1 MIVLSTVVNGVLL
14 GGFYALLGLGLS
26 LTFGIMRTVNLA
38 HGDLVVL
45 GSFLAMA
52 LAQALGLSPLVSLG
66 LLVPVMFGL
75 GYGLQGVVLNR
86 TLKDGMMPAVI
97 ITFGLSFVIQNGL
110 LLGFSADRM
119 VLRQGWIETAGI
131 TLLPG
136 LTVGVLPLVTLG
148 VTLALLGGLQLLFRH
163 TLVGR
168 AFRATSDDPQIA
180 ALMGINPG
188 HVYALA
194 MGLACAIIAVT
205 SVLMGL
211 RSNFSAFDGPIR
223 LIFAFEV
230 IIIGGM
236 GSLNGVLVGGLIL
249 GLAQTIGGALNP
261 AWFQLAGHLATLA
274 VLLVRPSGLF
284 PETIDRS

>member
-1 MIVLSTVVNGVLL
+1 MMMLSTLANGVLL

-52 LAQALGLSPLVSLG
+52 LAQMLGISPLLSLL
-66 LLVPVMFGL
+66 LLVPVMFAL
-75 GYGLQGVVLNR
+75 GYGLQGLVLNR

-110 LLGFSADRM
+110 LMTFSADRF
-119 VLRQGWIETAGI
+119 VLRQGWLETAGVEI
-131 TLLPG
+131 LPG

-148 VTLALLGGLQLLFRH
+148 VVLALLAGLQLLFRQ
-163 TLVGR
+163 TLIGR

-180 ALMGINPG
+180 ALMGINPR

-205 SVLMGL
+205 GVLLGL
-211 RSNFSAFDGPIR
+211 RSNFSAFDGPVR

-236 GSLNGVLVGGLIL
+236 GSLNGVLAGGLIL
-249 GLAQTIGGALNP
+249 GLAQTIGGTLNP
-261 AWFQLAGHLATLA
+261 AFFQLSGHLATLA
-274 VLLVRPSGLF
+274 VLVVRPSGLF

>member
-1 MIVLSTVVNGVLL
+1 MIVLSTLVNGVLL

-38 HGDLVVL
+38 HGDFVVL
-45 GSFLAMA
+45 ASFLA
-52 LAQALGLSPLVSLG
+52 LAVANMLGLSPLVSTIV
-66 LLVPVMFGL
+66 LVPFMFGL
-75 GYGLQGVVLNR
+75 GYLLQHLVLNR
-86 TLKDGMMPAVI
+86 RLKDGMMPAVI
-97 ITFGLSFVIQNGL
+97 ITFGLAFIIQNGL

-119 VLRQGWIETAGI
+119 VLRQGTIETAGI

-136 LTVGVLPLVTLG
+136 LTIGVLPLLTFVAVL
-148 VTLALLGGLQLLFRH
+148 LLLGGLHLLFRH

-168 AFRATSDDPQIA
+168 AFRATSDDVQIA
-180 ALMGINPG
+180 SLMGIDPK
-188 HVYALA
+188 HIYALA
-194 MGLACAIIAVT
+194 MGLACAIIAIT
-205 SVLMGL
+205 GILTGL

-236 GSLNGVLVGGLIL
+236 GSLQGVLAGGIIL
-249 GLAQTIGGALNP
+249 GLAQTVGGAFNP
-261 AWFQLAGHLATLA
+261 TWFQLAGHLATLA
-274 VLLVRPSGLF
+274 VLIVRPSGLF

>member
-1 MIVLSTVVNGVLL
+1 MIIVSTLVSGVLL

-45 GSFLAMA
+45 ASFLA
-52 LAQALGLSPLVSLG
+52 LAVTQVFGLSPLMSLTV
-66 LLVPVMFGL
+66 LVPVMFGL
-75 GYGLQGVVLNR
+75 GYALQGLVLNQV
-86 TLKDGMMPAVI
+86 LKDGMMPAVI
-97 ITFGLSFVIQNGL
+97 ITFGLAFVIQNGL
-110 LLGFSADRM
+110 LMAFSADRM
-119 VLRQGWIETAGI
+119 VLRQGNLETAGV

-148 VTLALLGGLQLLFRH
+148 VVLALMAGLQILFRH
-163 TLVGR
+163 TLIGR

-180 ALMGINPG
+180 ALMGIDPR

-194 MGLACAIIAVT
+194 MGLACAIIAAT
-205 SVLMGL
+205 GVLMGM

-236 GSLNGVLVGGLIL
+236 GSLNGVLVGGMIL
-249 GLAQTIGGALNP
+249 GLSQVIGGALNP
-261 AWFQLAGHLATLA
+261 GWFQLAGHLATLA
-274 VLLVRPSGLF
+274 VLIVRPSGLF

>member
-1 MIVLSTVVNGVLL
+1 MIVLSTLVNGVLL

-38 HGDLVVL
+38 HGDFVVL
-45 GSFLAMA
+45 ASFLA
-52 LAQALGLSPLVSLG
+52 LAVANMLGLSPLVSTL
-66 LLVPVMFGL
+66 LLVPFMFGL
-75 GYGLQGVVLNR
+75 GYLLQHLVLNR
-86 TLKDGMMPAVI
+86 RLKDGMMPAVI
-97 ITFGLSFVIQNGL
+97 ITFGLAFIIQNGL

-119 VLRQGWIETAGI
+119 VLRQGTIETAGI

-136 LTVGVLPLVTLG
+136 LTIGVLPLF
-148 VTLALLGGLQLLFRH
+148 TLAVVLLLLGGLHLLFRH
-163 TLVGR
+163 TLIGR
-168 AFRATSDDPQIA
+168 AFRATSDDVQIA
-180 ALMGINPG
+180 SLMGIDPK
-188 HVYALA
+188 HIYALA

-205 SVLMGL
+205 GILTGL

-236 GSLNGVLVGGLIL
+236 GSLQGVLAGGIIL
-249 GLAQTIGGALNP
+249 GLAQTIGGAFNP
-261 AWFQLAGHLATLA
+261 TWFQLAGHIATLA
-274 VLLVRPSGLF
+274 VLIVRPSGLF

>member
-1 MIVLSTVVNGVLL
+1 MMLLSPVVNGVLL

-52 LAQALGLSPLVSLG
+52 LAQMLGLSPLLSLMV
-66 LLVPVMFGL
+66 LVPVMFAL
-75 GYGLQGVVLNR
+75 GYGLQGLVLNR

-110 LLGFSADRM
+110 LMTFSADRF
-119 VLRQGWIETAGI
+119 VLRQGWLETAGVEI
-131 TLLPG
+131 LPG

-148 VTLALLGGLQLLFRH
+148 VVLALLAGLQLLFRQ
-163 TLVGR
+163 TLIGR

-180 ALMGINPG
+180 ALMGLNPS

-205 SVLMGL
+205 GVLLGL
-211 RSNFSAFDGPIR
+211 RSNFSAFDGPVR

-236 GSLNGVLVGGLIL
+236 GSLNGVLAGGLIL
-249 GLAQTIGGALNP
+249 GLAQTLGGTLNP
-261 AWFQLAGHLATLA
+261 AFFQLAGHLATLA
-274 VLLVRPSGLF
+274 VLVVRPSGLF

>member
-1 MIVLSTVVNGVLL
+1 MMLLSPVVNGVLL

-52 LAQALGLSPLVSLG
+52 LAQMLGLSPLLSLMV
-66 LLVPVMFGL
+66 LVPVMFAL
-75 GYGLQGVVLNR
+75 GYGLQGLVLNR

-110 LLGFSADRM
+110 LMTFSADRF
-119 VLRQGWIETAGI
+119 VLRQGWLETAGVEI
-131 TLLPG
+131 LPG

-148 VTLALLGGLQLLFRH
+148 VVLALLAGLQLLFRQ
-163 TLVGR
+163 TLIGR

-180 ALMGINPG
+180 ALMGINPS

-205 SVLMGL
+205 GVLLGL
-211 RSNFSAFDGPIR
+211 RSNFSAFDGPVR

-236 GSLNGVLVGGLIL
+236 GSLNGVLAGGLIL
-249 GLAQTIGGALNP
+249 GLAQTLGGTLNP
-261 AWFQLAGHLATLA
+261 AFFQLAGHLATLA
-274 VLLVRPSGLF
+274 VLVVRPSGLF

>member
-1 MIVLSTVVNGVLL
+1 MIVLSTLVSGVLL

-45 GSFLAMA
+45 ASFLA
-52 LAQALGLSPLVSLG
+52 LAVTQMLGLSPLVSLIV
-66 LLVPVMFGL
+66 LVPVMFGL
-75 GYGLQGVVLNR
+75 GYALQGLVLNR
-86 TLKDGMMPAVI
+86 VLKDGMMPAVI
-97 ITFGLSFVIQNGL
+97 ITFGLAFVIQNGL
-110 LLGFSADRM
+110 LMGFSADRM
-119 VLRQGWIETAGI
+119 VLRQGTLETAGI

-136 LTVGVLPLVTLG
+136 LTVGVLPLITLG
-148 VTLALLGGLQLLFRH
+148 AVLALMAGLQLLFRY
-163 TLVGR
+163 TLIGR

-180 ALMGINPG
+180 ALMGIDPK

-205 SVLMGL
+205 GVLMGM

-236 GSLNGVLVGGLIL
+236 GSLNGVLVGGMIL
-249 GLAQTIGGALNP
+249 GLSQVIGGALNP
-261 AWFQLAGHLATLA
+261 SWFQLTGHLATLA
-274 VLLVRPSGLF
+274 VLIVRPSGLF

>member
-1 MIVLSTVVNGVLL
+1 MILVSTLVNGVLL

-45 GSFLAMA
+45 ASFLA
-52 LAQALGLSPLVSLG
+52 LAVTQMLGLSPVVSLVV
-66 LLVPVMFGL
+66 LVPVMFGL
-75 GYGLQGVVLNR
+75 GYGLQGLVLNR
-86 TLKDGMMPAVI
+86 VLKDGMMPAVI
-97 ITFGLSFVIQNGL
+97 ITFGLAFVIQNGL
-110 LLGFSADRM
+110 LMAFSADRM
-119 VLRQGWIETAGI
+119 VLRQGSLETAGV

-148 VTLALLGGLQLLFRH
+148 VVLALMAGLQLLFRY
-163 TLVGR
+163 TLIGR

-180 ALMGINPG
+180 ALMGIDPR

-205 SVLMGL
+205 GVLMGM

-236 GSLNGVLVGGLIL
+236 GSLNGVLVGGMIL
-249 GLAQTIGGALNP
+249 GLSQVIGGALNP
-261 AWFQLAGHLATLA
+261 SWFQLAGHLATLA
-274 VLLVRPSGLF
+274 VLIVRPSGLF

>member
-1 MIVLSTVVNGVLL
+1 MIVLSTLVSGVLL

-45 GSFLAMA
+45 ASFLA
-52 LAQALGLSPLVSLG
+52 LAVTQMLGLSPLVSLIV
-66 LLVPVMFGL
+66 LVPVMFGL
-75 GYGLQGVVLNR
+75 GYALQGLVLNR
-86 TLKDGMMPAVI
+86 VLKDGMMPAVI
-97 ITFGLSFVIQNGL
+97 ITFGLAFVIQNGL
-110 LLGFSADRM
+110 LMGFSADRM
-119 VLRQGWIETAGI
+119 VLRQGTLETAGV

-136 LTVGVLPLVTLG
+136 LTVGVLPLITLG
-148 VTLALLGGLQLLFRH
+148 AVLALMAGLQLLFRY
-163 TLVGR
+163 TLIGR

-180 ALMGINPG
+180 ALMGIDPK

-205 SVLMGL
+205 GVLMGM

-236 GSLNGVLVGGLIL
+236 GSLNGVLVGGMIL
-249 GLAQTIGGALNP
+249 GLSQVIGGALNP
-261 AWFQLAGHLATLA
+261 SWFQLTGHLATLA
-274 VLLVRPSGLF
+274 VLIVRPSGLF

>member
-1 MIVLSTVVNGVLL
+1 MTVLATLVNGVLL

-52 LAQALGLSPLVSLG
+52 LAQALGISPLVSLG
-66 LLVPVMFGL
+66 LLVPVMFAL

-119 VLRQGWIETAGI
+119 VLRQGWIETAGV

-136 LTVGVLPLVTLG
+136 LTVGVLPVLTLA
-148 VTLALLGGLQLLFRH
+148 VTLALLGGLHLLFRH
-163 TLVGR
+163 TLIGR

-205 SVLMGL
+205 AVLMGL

-236 GSLNGVLVGGLIL
+236 GSLNGVLVGGMIL

>member
-1 MIVLSTVVNGVLL
+1 MIVLSTLVNGVLL

-38 HGDLVVL
+38 HGDFVVL
-45 GSFLAMA
+45 ASFLA
-52 LAQALGLSPLVSLG
+52 LAAANMLGLSPLVSTIV
-66 LLVPVMFGL
+66 LVPFMFGL
-75 GYGLQGVVLNR
+75 GYLLQHLVLNR
-86 TLKDGMMPAVI
+86 RLKDGMMPAVI
-97 ITFGLSFVIQNGL
+97 ITFGLAFIIQNGL

-119 VLRQGWIETAGI
+119 VLRQGTIETAGI

-136 LTVGVLPLVTLG
+136 LTIGVLPLLTFVAVL
-148 VTLALLGGLQLLFRH
+148 LLLGGLHLLFRH

-168 AFRATSDDPQIA
+168 AFRATSDDVQIA
-180 ALMGINPG
+180 SLMGIDPK
-188 HVYALA
+188 HIYALA
-194 MGLACAIIAVT
+194 MGLACAIIAIT
-205 SVLMGL
+205 GILTGL

-236 GSLNGVLVGGLIL
+236 GSLQGVLAGGIIL
-249 GLAQTIGGALNP
+249 GLAQTVGGAFNP
-261 AWFQLAGHLATLA
+261 TWFQLAGHLATLA
-274 VLLVRPSGLF
+274 VLIVRPSGLF